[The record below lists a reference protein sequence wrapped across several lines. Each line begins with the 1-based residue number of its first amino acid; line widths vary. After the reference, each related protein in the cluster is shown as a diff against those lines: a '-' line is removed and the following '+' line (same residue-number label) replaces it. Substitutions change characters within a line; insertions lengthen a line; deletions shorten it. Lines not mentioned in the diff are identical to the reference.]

1 MPHAGGGG
9 SGGGF
14 HSSGRG
20 SSNFKSSVP
29 KIDKYVLFNVVG
41 DDIDYEIDRSFGGI
55 GTSFGNA
62 VNDNVPSRNYYGN
75 LYFSLATS
83 LDKVNENLYTKY
95 ESSNPKAYK
104 VINKTKY
111 GTINGISSLNDAQE
125 IFYQK
130 TGYNVSFLIVEP
142 GQVSSINYF
151 ALVVII
157 VIGGIII
164 AAGVLNMFKIKKA
177 VLNFSAELNKG
188 NQAKYFEGE
197 DTYENYMKEYGSKH
211 NFDVFEDEEK
221 E

>member
-1 MPHAGGGG
+1 M
-9 SGGGF
+9 F
-14 HSSGRG
+14 LL
-20 SSNFKSSVP
+20 VTTMV
-29 KIDKYVLFNVVG
+29 IY
-41 DDIDYEIDRSFGGI
+41 I
-55 GTSFGNA
+55 
-62 VNDNVPSRNYYGN
+62 
-75 LYFSLATS
+75 FSLATS

-177 VLNFSAELNKG
+177 VSTFSVELNKG